1 MIVCR
6 IGTSIYVGV
15 YTDGIVVLRMTNI
28 WERYGG
34 ESMENSSLNHTENHK
49 TEEKETKRT
58 PIKQRKK
65 ENEVLRFIREHI
77 RYFAAGALVVVLVI
91 VLAMCAKPKGSDSDV
106 VVNATESTQATEEA
120 YQVDANE
127 NINAILRWRQMY
139 RTYMRREML
148 RHFPRLQHRFLQ
160 MSRVT
165 LDYFHSMWMNIRI
178 SSAIPRQGWMRTL
191 IWFLCRWRSS
201 LREWIPRRRDWIS
214 SMSARTMT
222 VLFTS
227 TTCTASIILPT
238 RRTRSSI
245 QNLIGQFES
254 ESDVM
259 ALQSE
264 VQTRYD
270 EALAADENLTNMI
283 QTTIPAAI
291 KDWVSQMAAQ
301 AATEQ
306 TEAAEATEQP
316 ETEQP
321 QETEQQEEIIQQTDT
336 LATKDR
342 VNVRAAAD
350 VESEKLGTLDQ
361 GTVVTRTA
369 IAGDWSV
376 IDYNGTAGYVKNE
389 FLTYDLPDTTA
400 DSNSDSSA
408 DDSDST
414 NVASI
419 AEGTVIMLQNTTNI
433 RSGMSE
439 DSSKVGTAYA
449 GEKVTVV
456 MSYAEGWTK
465 VKWNGETGYIKTS
478 LLQ

>member
-1 MIVCR
+1 
-6 IGTSIYVGV
+6 
-15 YTDGIVVLRMTNI
+15 
-28 WERYGG
+28 
-34 ESMENSSLNHTENHK
+34 MENSSLNHTENHK

-127 NINAILRWRQMY
+127 NINALITQYYTAYAAGDVTTLSSIATPISANEQSYIGLFSQYVDEYQNIKCYTKTGLDENSYLVSVSMEIKFTGVDTTAPGLDFFY
-139 RTYMRREML
+139 VRTNDDGSLYIDNLYSQYNLANQENA
-148 RHFPRLQHRFLQ
+148 
-160 MSRVT
+160 
-165 LDYFHSMWMNIRI
+165 LD
-178 SSAIPRQGWMRTL
+178 T
-191 IWFLCRWRSS
+191 
-201 LREWIPRRRDWIS
+201 
-214 SMSARTMT
+214 
-222 VLFTS
+222 
-227 TTCTASIILPT
+227 
-238 RRTRSSI
+238 SI

-400 DSNSDSSA
+400 DSNSDSSV

>member
-1 MIVCR
+1 
-6 IGTSIYVGV
+6 
-15 YTDGIVVLRMTNI
+15 
-28 WERYGG
+28 
-34 ESMENSSLNHTENHK
+34 MENSSLNHTENHK

-77 RYFAAGALVVVLVI
+77 RYFAAGALVVVLI
-91 VLAMCAKPKGSDSDV
+91 LVLAMCAKPKGSDSDV
-106 VVNATESTQATEEA
+106 VVNANATESTQATEEA
-120 YQVDANE
+120 YQVDAYE
-127 NINAILRWRQMY
+127 NIN
-139 RTYMRREML
+139 
-148 RHFPRLQHRFLQ
+148 
-160 MSRVT
+160 
-165 LDYFHSMWMNIRI
+165 
-178 SSAIPRQGWMRTL
+178 TL
-191 IWFLCRWRSS
+191 ITQYYTAYAAGD
-201 LREWIPRRRDWIS
+201 I
-214 SMSARTMT
+214 
-222 VLFTS
+222 
-227 TTCTASIILPT
+227 TTL
-238 RRTRSSI
+238 SSI
-245 QNLIGQFES
+245 ATPISANEQSYIGLFSQYVEEYQNIKCYTKTGLDANSYLVSVSMEIKFTGVDTTAPGLDFFYVRTNDDGTLYIDNLYSQYNLANQENALDTSVQSLIGQFES
-254 ESDVM
+254 ESDVVE
-259 ALQSE
+259 LQSE

-270 EALAADENLTNMI
+270 EALAA
-283 QTTIPAAI
+283 I
-291 KDWVSQMAAQ
+291 KDWVSQVAAQ

-306 TEAAEATEQP
+306 TEATEAAEQP

-321 QETEQQEEIIQQTDT
+321 QETEQQEETVQQTET

-350 VESEKLGTLDQ
+350 TESEKLGTLDQ

-369 IAGDWSV
+369 VDGDWSV
-376 IDYNGTAGYVKNE
+376 IDYNGTTGYVKNE

-400 DSNSDSSA
+400 DNNSDSSS
-408 DDSDST
+408 DNSDST
-414 NVASI
+414 NSASI
-419 AEGTVIMLQNTTNI
+419 AEGTVIMLENTTNI

>member
-1 MIVCR
+1 
-6 IGTSIYVGV
+6 
-15 YTDGIVVLRMTNI
+15 
-28 WERYGG
+28 
-34 ESMENSSLNHTENHK
+34 MENSSLNHTENHK

-127 NINAILRWRQMY
+127 NINALITQYYTAYAAGDVTTLSSIATPISANEQSY
-139 RTYMRREML
+139 IGLFSQYVDEYQNIKCYTKTGLDENSYLVSVSTGVDTTAPGLDFFYVRTNDDGSLYIDNLYSQYNLANQENA
-148 RHFPRLQHRFLQ
+148 
-160 MSRVT
+160 
-165 LDYFHSMWMNIRI
+165 LD
-178 SSAIPRQGWMRTL
+178 T
-191 IWFLCRWRSS
+191 
-201 LREWIPRRRDWIS
+201 
-214 SMSARTMT
+214 
-222 VLFTS
+222 
-227 TTCTASIILPT
+227 
-238 RRTRSSI
+238 SI

>member
-127 NINAILRWRQMY
+127 NINALITQYHTAYAAGDVTTLSSIATPISANEQSYIGLFSQYVDEYQNIKCYTKTGLDENSYLVSVSMEIKFTGVDTTAPGLDFFY
-139 RTYMRREML
+139 VRTNDDGSLYIDNLYSQYNLANQENA
-148 RHFPRLQHRFLQ
+148 
-160 MSRVT
+160 
-165 LDYFHSMWMNIRI
+165 LD
-178 SSAIPRQGWMRTL
+178 T
-191 IWFLCRWRSS
+191 
-201 LREWIPRRRDWIS
+201 
-214 SMSARTMT
+214 
-222 VLFTS
+222 
-227 TTCTASIILPT
+227 
-238 RRTRSSI
+238 SI

>member
-1 MIVCR
+1 
-6 IGTSIYVGV
+6 
-15 YTDGIVVLRMTNI
+15 
-28 WERYGG
+28 
-34 ESMENSSLNHTENHK
+34 MENSSLNHTENHK

-127 NINAILRWRQMY
+127 NINALITQYYTAYAAGDVTTLSSIATPISANEQSYIGLFSQYVDEYQNIKCYTKTGLDENSYLVSVSMKIMFTGVDTTAPGLDFFY
-139 RTYMRREML
+139 VRTNDDGSLYIDNLYSQYNLANQENA
-148 RHFPRLQHRFLQ
+148 
-160 MSRVT
+160 
-165 LDYFHSMWMNIRI
+165 LD
-178 SSAIPRQGWMRTL
+178 T
-191 IWFLCRWRSS
+191 
-201 LREWIPRRRDWIS
+201 
-214 SMSARTMT
+214 
-222 VLFTS
+222 
-227 TTCTASIILPT
+227 
-238 RRTRSSI
+238 SI

-301 AATEQ
+301 AVTEQ

-414 NVASI
+414 NAASI